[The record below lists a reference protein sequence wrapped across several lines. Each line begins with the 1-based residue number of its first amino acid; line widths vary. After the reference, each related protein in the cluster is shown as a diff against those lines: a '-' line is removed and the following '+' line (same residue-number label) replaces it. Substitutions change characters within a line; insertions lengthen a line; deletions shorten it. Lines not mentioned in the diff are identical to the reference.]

1 MNYKILILSITFL
14 LIECSKPVSLRTA
27 DNKINDDQRA
37 RSAAT
42 DFPPNPKSGHC
53 FVKASIPAEY
63 KTVEEKVLV
72 SPATTKVQEVPAV
85 IETIED
91 KVIDKP
97 GSSTWKKSEDGLL
110 YCYDEVPPT
119 YKTVKRDVVKSP
131 AYNKSVEVPAEYKTV
146 SKQELVREARNEWT
160 EVLCGNNARPA
171 IIEKIQ
177 KSLKA
182 NGYAPGRTDGQLDQE
197 TMDALNNYQRD
208 KKLKVNKDGFINME
222 TVESLGVQL

>member
-27 DNKINDDQRA
+27 DNKINEDQRA

-91 KVIDKP
+91 KVVDKP

-182 NGYAPGRTDGQLDQE
+182 NGYAPGRT
-197 TMDALNNYQRD
+197 M
-208 KKLKVNKDGFINME
+208 VN
-222 TVESLGVQL
+222 

>member
-1 MNYKILILSITFL
+1 MNYKVFILSLLFL
-14 LIECSKPVSLRTA
+14 FIECSKPISLRSA
-27 DNKINDDQRA
+27 NNAVNEDQRA
-37 RSAAT
+37 RSAST

-53 FVKASIPAEY
+53 FVKAVVPAEY

-72 SPATTKVQEVPAV
+72 SNATTKVEEVPAV
-85 IETIED
+85 IETIEE
-91 KVIDKP
+91 KTIDQP

-110 YCYDEVPPT
+110 YCYDEIPPT
-119 YKTVKRDVVKSP
+119 YKTVRRDVVKSP
-131 AYNKSVEVPAEYKTV
+131 AYNKSVEVPAEYKIV
-146 SKQELVREARNEWT
+146 KKQELVKEARNEWT

-182 NGYAPGRTDGQLDQE
+182 NGYAPGRSDGQLDQE
-197 TMDALNNYQRD
+197 TMEALNNYQKD
-208 KKLKVNKDGFINME
+208 NKLKVNKDGFINME